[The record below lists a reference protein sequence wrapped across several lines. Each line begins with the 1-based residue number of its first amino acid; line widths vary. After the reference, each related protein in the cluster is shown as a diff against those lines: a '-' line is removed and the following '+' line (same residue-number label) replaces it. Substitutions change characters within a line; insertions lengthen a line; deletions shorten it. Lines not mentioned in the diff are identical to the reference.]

1 MDGNNSD
8 DNENTKMWMPRI
20 ETKLINMLRDE
31 VRNNQTTGR
40 TTSWTIRHWNHYANQ
55 LHNIYGFRY
64 TGVKV
69 RQKYQRLKADYQTF
83 KRLQAQT
90 GLGWEPII
98 GTVVAPDEFW
108 DKVSRNVKKFRTK
121 GYEYF

>member
-8 DNENTKMWMPRI
+8 DNENTKMWTPRI

-40 TTSWTIRHWNHYANQ
+40 TISWTIRYWNHYANQ
-55 LHNIYGFRY
+55 LHNIYGFWY

-69 RQKYQRLKADYQTF
+69 RQKY
-83 KRLQAQT
+83 
-90 GLGWEPII
+90 
-98 GTVVAPDEFW
+98 
-108 DKVSRNVKKFRTK
+108 
-121 GYEYF
+121 